1 MQINHNIRAM
11 VTQQSLFLNDNAMT
25 KSLEKLSTGLRINRA
40 QDDAAGLAMSEQMR
54 TQIRGLAKAK
64 RNALD
69 GQAAL
74 QIAEGALAEI
84 TNMMQRQ
91 KELAVQSSN
100 DTLTSTERMYLNDE
114 FQALTKEIDRIAKN
128 TDYNGKNVLLFDVD
142 PNKSFAATKLDP
154 YNKDVTFLEG
164 ANVIY
169 KTFGQNLNGAFASL
183 TADFKSMDLLNK
195 ATATYTNPGYATMDP
210 AAQAAVD
217 ALANAAKTE
226 FNSTAVG
233 GLSGANKIN
242 AILDDINNV
251 ISGLGGIL
259 TDSNIKDVL
268 EALKKAGE
276 GQGDIAKALDKSLI
290 SISSTTLS
298 PGTNHVSLNLAG
310 DLLHTNTVSYMD
322 ADYKTNNLG
331 ADGKY
336 FVTGSG
342 LNPDEKTAS
351 NMELLKTLNTFL
363 RDVNDALRAYE
374 SASKGEFKVKE
385 GAVQTVTY
393 TFANIKNSDLLNV
406 RNISGNTGIGSLD
419 RIINQIG
426 NAYEK
431 SLVAGPE
438 DNAAGT
444 AANAALMASLGSIFS
459 TTASKQMQDDLKAV
473 LALDVNKLP
482 INNLRDEIA
491 AWQKN
496 ITDLKDAYKTYSE
509 ADIATGSA
517 ASEVLHVGP
526 NYSSGLGG
534 AASNQIHVN
543 YVSVDVK
550 GLGLQAQVIDTR
562 EGAQRAIDNIQQ
574 NIKVMSSNRAAI
586 GTYINRLDYTVNNI
600 ASMEYNIQDAESR
613 IRDTDFAT
621 ETTNFTRNQIMV
633 QASTSML
640 AQANSLPQA
649 VLGLIG

>member
-91 KELAVQSSN
+91 KELAVQSAN

-154 YNKDVTFLEG
+154 YNKDIAFLEG

-169 KTFGQNLNGAFASL
+169 KTFGQALNGAFASL
-183 TADFKSMDLLNK
+183 TASFGATGSGGNSINAVIDNINK
-195 ATATYTNPGYATMDP
+195 A
-210 AAQAAVD
+210 
-217 ALANAAKTE
+217 
-226 FNSTAVG
+226 
-233 GLSGANKIN
+233 
-242 AILDDINNV
+242 

-259 TDSNIKDVL
+259 TDSNIK
-268 EALKKAGE
+268 ETMQA
-276 GQGDIAKALDKSLI
+276 LI
-290 SISSTTLS
+290 SISQGAAAKVNNTTIDAL
-298 PGTNHVSLNLAG
+298 GYDLKLGG
-310 DLLHTNTVSYMD
+310 DLLHSNTVSYMD
-322 ADYKTNNLG
+322 STAANFEK
-331 ADGKY
+331 
-336 FVTGSG
+336 S
-342 LNPDEKTAS
+342 EKTAS
-351 NMELLKTLNTFL
+351 NMATLKTLNTFL
-363 RDVNDALRAYE
+363 RDVNEALRAYE
-374 SASKGEFKVKE
+374 AAEKGEFKVKE
-385 GAVQTVTY
+385 GAIHTVTY
-393 TFANIKNSDLLNV
+393 TFINNIAKSDLASV
-406 RNISGNTGIGSLD
+406 SGFNTTGIGSLD
-419 RIINQIG
+419 RIINQ
-426 NAYEK
+426 
-431 SLVAGPE
+431 
-438 DNAAGT
+438 
-444 AANAALMASLGSIFS
+444 LGSISINGYVDDAGLENSDANKQANALLMAKLGAIFS
-459 TTASKQMQDDLKAV
+459 SNASKQMQEDIKAV
-473 LALDVNKLP
+473 LGLDTDKLP
-482 INNLRDEIA
+482 INNLRDVIV
-491 AWQKN
+491 AWQKD

-600 ASMEYNIQDAESR
+600 SSMEYNIQDAESR

>member
-164 ANVIY
+164 ANVLY
-169 KTFGQNLNGAFASL
+169 KAFGQALNGAFASL
-183 TADFKSMDLLNK
+183 TATIAAGGS
-195 ATATYTNPGYATMDP
+195 
-210 AAQAAVD
+210 AAQ
-217 ALANAAKTE
+217 
-226 FNSTAVG
+226 S
-233 GLSGANKIN
+233 IN
-242 AILDDINNV
+242 AVVTSINKE
-251 ISGLGGIL
+251 IAKLGGIL
-259 TDSNIKDVL
+259 TDSNLKDTL
-268 EALKKAGE
+268 QKLK
-276 GQGDIAKALDKSLI
+276 DLD
-290 SISSTTLS
+290 T
-298 PGTNHVSLNLAG
+298 LNLG
-310 DLLHTNTVSYMD
+310 NDLLHSNTVSYMGGTTAAGTFD
-322 ADYKTNNLG
+322 K
-331 ADGKY
+331 
-336 FVTGSG
+336 S
-342 LNPDEKTAS
+342 EKTAS
-351 NMELLKTLNTFL
+351 NMATLKTLNTFF

-374 SASKGEFKVKE
+374 AAEKGEFKIKE
-385 GAVQTVTY
+385 GAVHTVTY
-393 TFANIKNSDLLNV
+393 TFFNNIGTSDLASV
-406 RNISGNTGIGSLD
+406 SGFKATGIGSLD
-419 RIINQIG
+419 RIINQLSVANG
-426 NAYEK
+426 LAGG
-431 SLVAGPE
+431 AGPE
-438 DNAAGT
+438 GT
-444 AANAALMASLGSIFS
+444 DAEKQANAALMAALGSIFS
-459 TTASKQMQDDLKAV
+459 SNASAQMQDDLKAV
-473 LALDVNKLP
+473 LGLDTDKLP
-482 INNLRDEIA
+482 INSLRDVIV
-491 AWQKN
+491 AWQKD
-496 ITDLKDAYKTYSE
+496 ITDLKDAYKVYSE

-649 VLGLIG
+649 VLGLLG